1 MTRVYLHIGAP
12 KTGTTYLQ
20 EVLFRNRGRLAEH
33 GLLYPGD
40 SSTAHYSAALD
51 LRGLT
56 FGGYDDPDA
65 DGAWEALA
73 GAARG
78 WRRDAVLIS
87 HELLAGAD
95 AETIPAALSSLG
107 DHEVHVV
114 VTVRD
119 LGRQVPAVWQ
129 EMVKNRQTV
138 DYPTYLK
145 HLTRA
150 RRRGRPAK
158 VFWRQQDVVAVLEH
172 WRAFVPVHRM
182 HVITV
187 PPAGSS
193 PTLLWERLCQ
203 VVGIAPDGYDT
214 VVPRTN
220 ASLGMAEAELVRRV
234 NLALEDRLPWPEFA
248 STVKFW
254 FAEQLLSSRR
264 GSTRTQVPDR
274 LRPWFD
280 EAAAT
285 MVAEVRSHGYDVIG
299 DLDEL
304 RPVYGQPG
312 AADAPDPGEVIDA
325 AAYALAELLY
335 ERAKERPVGAARVVQ
350 DFSAR
355 WRGARR
361 RRLLRL
367 LPEPAKRRLRGVGR
381 R

>member
-1 MTRVYLHIGAP
+1 MTRVYLHVGAP

-40 SSTAHYSAALD
+40 SSTAHYSAVLD
-51 LRGLT
+51 LRGLS

-73 GAARG
+73 RAARG
-78 WRRDAVLIS
+78 WRGDAVLIS

-95 AETIPAALSSLG
+95 EETITTALSSLG

-172 WRAFVPVHRM
+172 WSAFVPAHRM
-182 HVITV
+182 HLITV

-220 ASLGMAEAELVRRV
+220 ASLGMAEAELVRRI
-234 NLALEDRLPWPEFA
+234 NLTLEDRLPWPEFA

-264 GSTRTQVPDR
+264 ESTRTQVPDR

-280 EAAAT
+280 DAAAT
-285 MVAEVRSHGYDVIG
+285 MVAGIRSHGYDVVG
-299 DLDEL
+299 DLADL
-304 RPVYGQPG
+304 RPVYGPPG
-312 AADAPDPGEVIDA
+312 AADAPDPSEVVDA
-325 AAYALAELLY
+325 AAYALAELLA
-335 ERAKERPVGAARVVQ
+335 ERALERPVGAARVVQ

-367 LPEPAKRRLRGVGR
+367 LPEPAKRRLRGTGR